1 MTSSTTNR
9 LRLVLRLNAVTSFAG
24 GAIAAIAGPWVSET
38 LGIDHVLITRAVGV
52 GLIAFAA
59 FVVWTS
65 LQDDDRLLAETRL
78 ISLGDASW
86 VAATAIVLLT
96 GLLTTW
102 GVVVAVAVGL
112 AVADFGAAQWWLRS
126 QALRHSGA
134 PVSA

>member
-1 MTSSTTNR
+1 MTTNR
-9 LRLVLRLNAVTSFAG
+9 LRLVLRLNAATSFAG
-24 GAIAAIAGPWVSET
+24 GAIAAIAGPWVSDT
-38 LGIDHVLITRAVGV
+38 LGIDHVLITRAVGI

-59 FVVWTS
+59 YVLWTS
-65 LQDDDRLLAETRL
+65 YQGDDRLLAETRL

-86 VAATAIVLLT
+86 VVATAVVLVA

-126 QALRHSGA
+126 RALRGTAA
-134 PVSA
+134 PTAA

>member
-86 VAATAIVLLT
+86 VAATAVVLIA

-102 GVVVAVAVGL
+102 GIVVAVAVGL

-126 QALRHSGA
+126 RALRGVVTPA
-134 PVSA
+134 AA